1 MKEEWNEQSFNQG
14 TSQSNS
20 QTMTFNESTILEDEI
35 EELIEEIDEYS
46 DETALLIDKMNNP
59 YAEFDPKNFS
69 LQQKL

>member
-1 MKEEWNEQSFNQG
+1 
-14 TSQSNS
+14 
-20 QTMTFNESTILEDEI
+20 MTFNESTILEDEI

-69 LQQKL
+69 LQ